1 LEVFVTVDKPDSEW
15 KGNVGIVTDLINKI
29 EPALDISKSVVAA
42 CGPSKMMKAVVDRFI
57 LDGFKGGQ
65 LLLSFE
71 RRMQCGMGMCGHCMM
86 GEKRVCLD
94 GPVISFHEVKDTLEN
109 LF

>member
-1 LEVFVTVDKPDSEW
+1 MEAFITVDKAENGW
-15 KGNVGIVTDLINKI
+15 KGKVGMVTGLIDKI
-29 EPALDISKSVVAA
+29 KPALDISRSMVAA
-42 CGPSKMMKAVVDRFI
+42 CGPSKMMKEVVDRF
-57 LDGFKGGQ
+57 LKAGFQGEQ

-71 RRMQCGMGMCGHCMM
+71 RRMQCGIGLCGHCLM

-94 GPVISFHEVKDTLEN
+94 GPVLSFYEVKDTLEE

>member
-1 LEVFVTVDKPDSEW
+1 
-15 KGNVGIVTDLINKI
+15 
-29 EPALDISKSVVAA
+29 
-42 CGPSKMMKAVVDRFI
+42 MMKAVVDRFT
-57 LDGFKGGQ
+57 LAGFKGEQ
-65 LLLSFE
+65 MLLSFE

-94 GPVISFHEVKDTLEN
+94 GPVISFQDVKDTLEK